1 MAEIRHLSFL
11 WKILISI
18 GRLCNSLICFI
29 FRKKGK
35 LPGECF
41 ETSYE
46 LEYGSAEVEIQK
58 VGFREHGLK
67 KALIVDDLLATG
79 GTMEAAVKLIK
90 QCGATAGMLKS

>member
-1 MAEIRHLSFL
+1 M
-11 WKILISI
+11 
-18 GRLCNSLICFI
+18 CFV

>member
-1 MAEIRHLSFL
+1 MFKTNDAQ
-11 WKILISI
+11 
-18 GRLCNSLICFI
+18 SLV

-35 LPGECF
+35 LPGDCF
-41 ETSYE
+41 HTSYN

-58 VGFREHGLK
+58 VGFKEEKGLK

-90 QCGATAGMLKS
+90 ECGAAPGWLES